1 MKNIKFILPLLALV
15 LFSCNDYL
23 DVNTS
28 PNQLTFDQANPAKL
42 LPGAQTSA
50 YRVQATTMNTLGN
63 VFMNSWTRN
72 VQSYGNGFDNELQLV
87 VSNSF
92 YSGIWDG
99 TYRALKNFD
108 AIIKY
113 PNPNGKYDNYVAAA
127 KICKAFYMQRIVDLY
142 GKCPYTQAWQGNA
155 NTTPTYDDDFTIYKD
170 LVKNLEEARA
180 LIAAADPDAEDIAG
194 FDIMLGGDMVLWNEF
209 ANSTELRLLLR
220 MSEAT
225 NATVVSYRDAKLQA
239 IKDGPFLSDNV
250 AINPGYNGST
260 DAQATP
266 GFFTYAYSTA
276 GGGTIQGN
284 RTFITMSGHAY
295 KALQSTATTNWPAGA
310 TREIVAGSGV
320 TYPNLTDPRSARLFT
335 AGSGQSFRRAV
346 TQGSTLVDVTTPTGT
361 LPGLPCR
368 LGLIGHFNPYAQAPN
383 QTLEEY
389 FSCDGSVM
397 SWSESRLL
405 EAEAALRYPAWYT
418 GAQAAFN
425 DAVTDDFARKVA
437 TMGTYLTTI
446 NTKPNFG
453 FSPTYSFAQNLH
465 AIMYQKWI
473 ALMGVNAIESYIDYT
488 RTGYPLTPLSTVSIQ
503 PRKPYRL
510 IYPTSEYVANS
521 ANVPNM
527 VSNDAFAINA
537 FTPFW
542 KR

>member
-1 MKNIKFILPLLALV
+1 MKNIKFILPLLALA
-15 LFSCNDYL
+15 LFSCSDYL

-28 PNQLTFDQANPAKL
+28 PNQLTFDQASPAKL
-42 LPGAQTSA
+42 LPGAQTST
-50 YRVQATTMNTLGN
+50 YRVQAITMNTLGN

-72 VQSYGNGFDNELQLV
+72 VQSYGNGYDNELQLV
-87 VSNSF
+87 ISNSF

-113 PNPNGKYDNYVAAA
+113 PNPDGKYDNYVAAA

-142 GKCPYTQAWQGNA
+142 GKCPYSKAWEGSD
-155 NTTPTYDDDFTIYKD
+155 NTTPSYDDDFAIYKD
-170 LVKNLEEARA
+170 LVANLEQARA
-180 LIAAADPDAEDIAG
+180 LIAAADPDAEDISG
-194 FDIMLGGDMVLWNEF
+194 VDVMLAGDMAAWNEF

-220 MSEAT
+220 MSQAT
-225 NATVVSYRDAKLQA
+225 DATVVAYRNTKMQA
-239 IKDGPFLSDNV
+239 IAAGPFLSANV

-266 GFFTYAYSTA
+266 GFFAYAYVTA
-276 GGGTIQGN
+276 GTTQGN
-284 RTFITMSGHAY
+284 RVFITMSGHAY
-295 KALQSTATTNWPAGA
+295 KALQSTATTNWPVGA
-310 TREIVAGSGV
+310 TREIVPGSGV
-320 TYPNLTDPRSARLFT
+320 SYPDVTDPRSARLFT
-335 AGSGQSFRRAV
+335 AGSGQTFRRAV

-368 LGLIGHFNPYAQAPN
+368 LGLIGNFNPYAQAPN

-397 SWSESRLL
+397 SLSESKFL
-405 EAEAALRYPAWYT
+405 EAEAAVRYPTVFT
-418 GAQAAFN
+418 GSAQTAFN
-425 DAVTDDFARKVA
+425 AAVTEDFTRKVA

-453 FSPTYSFAQNLH
+453 YSAAFTPAQNLH
-465 AIMYQKWI
+465 AIMFQKWI

-488 RTGYPLTPLSTVSIQ
+488 RTGYPLTPLSTVTTKT
-503 PRKPYRL
+503 RKPYRL

-521 ANVPNM
+521 GNVPN
-527 VSNDAFAINA
+527 VVEADVFAINA

>member
-1 MKNIKFILPLLALV
+1 MKNIKFILPLLALA
-15 LFSCNDYL
+15 LFSCSDYL

-28 PNQLTFDQANPAKL
+28 PNNLTFDQASPAKL
-42 LPGAQTSA
+42 LPGAQTST
-50 YRVQATTMNTLGN
+50 YRVQAITMNTLGN

-72 VQSYGNGFDNELQLV
+72 VQSYGNGYDNELQLV
-87 VSNSF
+87 ISNSF

-113 PNPNGKYDNYVAAA
+113 PNPDGKYNNYVAAA

-142 GKCPYTQAWQGNA
+142 GKCPYSKAWEGSD
-155 NTTPTYDDDFTIYKD
+155 NTTPSYDDDFAIYKD
-170 LVKNLEEARA
+170 LVANLEQARA
-180 LIAAADPDAEDIAG
+180 LIAAADPDAEDISG
-194 FDIMLGGDMVLWNEF
+194 VDVMLAGDMAAWNEF

-225 NATVVSYRDAKLQA
+225 DATVVTYRNTKMQA
-239 IKDGPFLSDNV
+239 IAAGPFLSANV

-260 DAQATP
+260 DSQATP
-266 GFFTYAYSTA
+266 GFFAYAYVTA
-276 GGGTIQGN
+276 GTTQGN
-284 RTFITMSGHAY
+284 RLFITMSGHAY
-295 KALQSTATTNWPAGA
+295 KALQSTATTNWPVGA
-310 TREIVAGSGV
+310 TREIVPGSGV
-320 TYPNLTDPRSARLFT
+320 SYPDVTDPRSARLFT
-335 AGSGQSFRRAV
+335 AGSGQTFRRAV

-368 LGLIGHFNPYAQAPN
+368 LGLIGNFNPYAQAPN

-397 SWSESRLL
+397 SLSESKFL
-405 EAEAALRYPAWYT
+405 EAEAAVRYPTVFT
-418 GAQAAFN
+418 GSAQTAFN
-425 DAVTDDFARKVA
+425 AAVTEDFTRKVA

-453 FSPTYSFAQNLH
+453 YSAAFTPAQNLH
-465 AIMYQKWI
+465 AIMFQKWI

-488 RTGYPLTPLSTVSIQ
+488 RTGYPLTPLSTVTTKT
-503 PRKPYRL
+503 RKPYRL

-521 ANVPNM
+521 GNVPN
-527 VSNDAFAINA
+527 VVEADVFAINA

>member
-225 NATVVSYRDAKLQA
+225 NATVVSYRNAKLQA

-276 GGGTIQGN
+276 SGGTIQGN

-295 KALQSTATTNWPAGA
+295 KALQSTVTTNWPAGA
-310 TREIVAGSGV
+310 TREIVAGSGI

-335 AGSGQSFRRAV
+335 AGASQPIRRAV
-346 TQGSTLVDVTTPTGT
+346 TQGSTLVDVGAPAGPY
-361 LPGLPCR
+361 PGLPCR

>member
-1 MKNIKFILPLLALV
+1 MKNIKFILPLLALA
-15 LFSCNDYL
+15 LFSCSDYL

-28 PNQLTFDQANPAKL
+28 PNNLTFDQASPAKL
-42 LPGAQTSA
+42 LPGAQTST
-50 YRVQATTMNTLGN
+50 YRVQAITMNTLGN

-72 VQSYGNGFDNELQLV
+72 VQSYGNGYDNELQLV
-87 VSNSF
+87 ISNSF

-113 PNPNGKYDNYVAAA
+113 PNPDGKYDNYVAAA

-142 GKCPYTQAWQGNA
+142 GKCPYSKAWEGSD
-155 NTTPTYDDDFTIYKD
+155 NTTPSYDDDFAIYKD
-170 LVKNLEEARA
+170 LVANLEQARA
-180 LIAAADPDAEDIAG
+180 LIAAADPDAEDISG
-194 FDIMLGGDMVLWNEF
+194 VDVMLAGDMAAWNEF

-225 NATVVSYRDAKLQA
+225 DATVVAYRNTKMQA
-239 IKDGPFLSDNV
+239 IAAGPFLSANV

-260 DAQATP
+260 DSQATP
-266 GFFTYAYSTA
+266 GFFAYAYVTA
-276 GGGTIQGN
+276 GTTQGN
-284 RTFITMSGHAY
+284 RVFITMSGHAY
-295 KALQSTATTNWPAGA
+295 KALQSTATTNWPVGA
-310 TREIVAGSGV
+310 TREIVPGSGV
-320 TYPNLTDPRSARLFT
+320 SYPDVTDPRSARLFT
-335 AGSGQSFRRAV
+335 AGSGQTFRRAV

-368 LGLIGHFNPYAQAPN
+368 LGLIGNFNPYAQAPN

-397 SWSESRLL
+397 SLSESKFL
-405 EAEAALRYPAWYT
+405 EAEAAVRYPTVFT
-418 GAQAAFN
+418 GSAQTAFN
-425 DAVTDDFARKVA
+425 AAVTEDFTRKVA

-453 FSPTYSFAQNLH
+453 YSAAFTPAQNLH
-465 AIMYQKWI
+465 AIMFQKWI

-488 RTGYPLTPLSTVSIQ
+488 RTGYPLTPLSTVTTKT
-503 PRKPYRL
+503 RKPYRL

-521 ANVPNM
+521 GNVPN
-527 VSNDAFAINA
+527 VVEADVFAINA

>member
-1 MKNIKFILPLLALV
+1 MKNIKFILPLLALA
-15 LFSCNDYL
+15 LFSCSDYL

-28 PNQLTFDQANPAKL
+28 PNNLTFDQASPAKL
-42 LPGAQTSA
+42 LPGAQTST

-72 VQSYGNGFDNELQLV
+72 VQSYGNGYDNELQLV
-87 VSNSF
+87 ISNSF

-113 PNPNGKYDNYVAAA
+113 PNPDGKYNNYVAVA

-142 GKCPYTQAWQGNA
+142 GKCPYSKAWEGSN
-155 NTTPTYDDDFTIYKD
+155 NTTPSYDDDFAIYKD
-170 LVKNLEEARA
+170 LVANLEQARA
-180 LIAAADPDAEDIAG
+180 LIAAADPDAEDISG
-194 FDIMLGGDMVLWNEF
+194 VDVMLAGDMAAWNEF

-220 MSEAT
+220 MSNAT
-225 NATVVSYRDAKLQA
+225 DATVVTYRNTKMQA
-239 IKDGPFLSDNV
+239 IAAGPFLSANV

-266 GFFTYAYSTA
+266 GFFTYAYVTA
-276 GGGTIQGN
+276 GTTQGN
-284 RTFITMSGHAY
+284 RVFITMSGHAY

-310 TREIVAGSGV
+310 TREIIAGSGV
-320 TYPNLTDPRSARLFT
+320 TYPDVTDPRSARLFT
-335 AGSGQSFRRAV
+335 AGSGQTFRRAV
-346 TQGSTLVDVTTPTGT
+346 TQGATLVDVTTPTGT

-397 SWSESRLL
+397 SLSESKFL
-405 EAEAALRYPAWYT
+405 EAEAALRYPTVFT
-418 GAQAAFN
+418 GSAQTAFN
-425 DAVTDDFARKVA
+425 AGVTDDFARKVA

-453 FSPTYSFAQNLH
+453 YSAAFTTAQNLH
-465 AIMYQKWI
+465 AIMFQKWI

-488 RTGYPLTPLSTVSIQ
+488 RTGYPLTPLSTVATQ

-521 ANVPNM
+521 ANVPN
-527 VSNDAFAINA
+527 VVAADVFAINA

>member
-1 MKNIKFILPLLALV
+1 MKNIKFILPLLALA
-15 LFSCNDYL
+15 LFSCSDYL

-28 PNQLTFDQANPAKL
+28 PNNLTFDQASPAKL
-42 LPGAQTSA
+42 LPGAQTST
-50 YRVQATTMNTLGN
+50 YRVQAITMNTLGN

-72 VQSYGNGFDNELQLV
+72 VQSYGNGYDNELQLV
-87 VSNSF
+87 ISNSF

-113 PNPNGKYDNYVAAA
+113 PNPDGKYNNYVAAA

-142 GKCPYTQAWQGNA
+142 GKCPYSKAWEGSD
-155 NTTPTYDDDFTIYKD
+155 NTTPSYDDDFAIYKD
-170 LVKNLEEARA
+170 LVANLEQARA
-180 LIAAADPDAEDIAG
+180 LIAAADPDAEDISG
-194 FDIMLGGDMVLWNEF
+194 VDVMLAGDMAAWNEF

-225 NATVVSYRDAKLQA
+225 DATVVAYRNTKMQA
-239 IKDGPFLSDNV
+239 IAAGPFLSANV

-260 DAQATP
+260 DSQATP
-266 GFFTYAYSTA
+266 GFFAYAYVTA
-276 GGGTIQGN
+276 GTTQGN
-284 RTFITMSGHAY
+284 RVFITMSGHAY
-295 KALQSTATTNWPAGA
+295 KALQSTATTNWPVGA
-310 TREIVAGSGV
+310 TREIVPGSGV
-320 TYPNLTDPRSARLFT
+320 SYPDVTDPRSARLFT
-335 AGSGQSFRRAV
+335 AGSGQTFRRAV

-368 LGLIGHFNPYAQAPN
+368 LGLIGNFNPYAQAPN

-397 SWSESRLL
+397 SLSESKFL
-405 EAEAALRYPAWYT
+405 EAEAAVRYPTVFT
-418 GAQAAFN
+418 GSAQTAFN
-425 DAVTDDFARKVA
+425 AAVTEDFTRKVA

-453 FSPTYSFAQNLH
+453 YSAAFTPAQNLH
-465 AIMYQKWI
+465 AIMFQKWI

-488 RTGYPLTPLSTVSIQ
+488 RTGYPLTPLSTVTTKT
-503 PRKPYRL
+503 RKPYRL

-521 ANVPNM
+521 GNVPN
-527 VSNDAFAINA
+527 VVEADVFAINA

>member
-1 MKNIKFILPLLALV
+1 MKNIKFILPLLALA

-28 PNQLTFDQANPAKL
+28 PNQLTFDQATPAKL

-50 YRVQATTMNTLGN
+50 YRVQAITMNTLGN

-108 AIIKY
+108 AILKY
-113 PNPNGKYDNYVAAA
+113 PNPDGKYNNYVAAA

-142 GKCPYTQAWQGNA
+142 GKSPYSQAWQGNA
-155 NTTPTYDDDFTIYKD
+155 NTTPVYDDDFAIYKD
-170 LVKNLEEARA
+170 LVKNLEDARA

-194 FDIMLGGDMVLWNEF
+194 FDVMLGGDMALWEEF
-209 ANSTELRLLLR
+209 ANTTELRLLLR

-225 NATVVSYRDAKLQA
+225 SATVQTYRDLKLND
-239 IKDGPFLSDNV
+239 IKNNNFLSADV
-250 AINPGYNGST
+250 TINPGYNGST
-260 DAQATP
+260 DTQATP
-266 GFFTYAYSTA
+266 GFFAYAYLTSGTA
-276 GGGTIQGN
+276 QGN
-284 RTFITMSGHAY
+284 RLFITMSGHAY
-295 KALQSTATTNWPAGA
+295 KALQSDATTNWAVGA
-310 TREIVAGSGV
+310 SREIVPGSGIS
-320 TYPNLTDPRSARLFT
+320 YPNLTDPRSARLFT
-335 AGSGQSFRRAV
+335 ANGTTRRAV
-346 TQGSTLVDVTTPTGT
+346 TQGSTLVDVTVPGGS

-389 FSCDGSVM
+389 FSCDGFVM
-397 SWSESRLL
+397 SLSESKFLV
-405 EAEAALRYPAWYT
+405 AEAAVRYPT
-418 GAQAAFN
+418 VFTQNAQTEFN
-425 DAVTDDFARKVA
+425 AGVTQDFLKKVA
-437 TMGTYLTTI
+437 TIGTYLTTI
-446 NTKPNFG
+446 NTKPYFG
-453 FSPTYSFAQNLH
+453 LTASTTTAQKLH
-465 AIMYQKWI
+465 AIMYQKWV

-488 RTGYPLTPLSTVSIQ
+488 RTGYPVTPLSTVSIQ

-510 IYPTSEYVANS
+510 VYPTSEYVANT

-527 VSNDAFAINA
+527 TSNDAFAINA

-542 KR
+542 KK

>member
-1 MKNIKFILPLLALV
+1 MKNIKFILPLLALA
-15 LFSCNDYL
+15 LFSCSDYL

-28 PNQLTFDQANPAKL
+28 PNQLTYDQATPAKL
-42 LPGAQTSA
+42 LQGAQVNT

-72 VQSYGNGFDNELQLV
+72 VQSYGNGYDNELQLV
-87 VSNSF
+87 ISNSF
-92 YSGIWDG
+92 YNGIWDG
-99 TYRALKNFD
+99 TYRNLMNFEG
-108 AIIKY
+108 IIKY
-113 PNPNGKYDNYVAAA
+113 PNPDHKYDNYVAAA

-142 GKCPYTQAWQGNA
+142 GKCPYSNAWKGGL
-155 NTTPTYDDDFTIYKD
+155 NTTPSYDDDFAIYKD
-170 LVKNLEEARA
+170 LVKNLEDARA
-180 LIAAADPDAEDIAG
+180 LIAAANANAEDISG
-194 FDIMLGGDMVLWNEF
+194 VDVMLGGDMAMWNEF

-225 NATVVSYRDAKLQA
+225 DATVVAYRNTKLQSIA
-239 IKDGPFLSDNV
+239 AGPFLSDNV
-250 AINPGYNGST
+250 NINPGYNGSR
-260 DAQATP
+260 DDQATP
-266 GFFTYAYSTA
+266 GFFTYAYVTA
-276 GGGTIQGN
+276 GTTQAN
-284 RTFITMSGHAY
+284 RVFITMSGHAY

-310 TREIVAGSGV
+310 TREIIAGSGV
-320 TYPNLTDPRSARLFT
+320 TYPDVTDPRSARLFT
-335 AGSGQSFRRAV
+335 AGSGQTFRRAV
-346 TQGSTLVDVTTPTGT
+346 TQGATLVDVTTPTGT

-397 SWSESRLL
+397 SWSESRFL
-405 EAEAALRYPAWYT
+405 EAEAAVRYPSIFT
-418 GAQAAFN
+418 GSAQTAFN

-453 FSPTYSFAQNLH
+453 FSASFTTAQKLH
-465 AIMYQKWI
+465 AIMFQKWI

-488 RTGYPLTPLSTVSIQ
+488 RTGYPLTPLPTVATQS
-503 PRKPYRL
+503 RKPYRL
-510 IYPTSEYVANS
+510 IYPISEYVANS
-521 ANVPNM
+521 ANVPSM
-527 VSNDAFAINA
+527 VAADAFAINA